1 MTTELQKLL
10 IGLTTTSPEE
20 HITNMVSDK
29 VDVDAIYADRE
40 FCFRKENKK
49 ESATEAEIIAL
60 LKTKQYVQPKVT
72 PVWEFEGYDSK
83 EAYDAKEYARL
94 RKAKYDLLNQ
104 DEMRYDDVKNS
115 TTTWVD
121 AIDTIKA
128 AHPKP

>member
-1 MTTELQKLL
+1 M
-10 IGLTTTSPEE
+10 ITTTDALQSLKPNAEW
-20 HITNMVSDK
+20 VLRG
-29 VDVDAIYADRE
+29 DVLEWLD
-40 FCFRKENKK
+40 
-49 ESATEAEIIAL
+49 SGQTEPTTLEL
-60 LKTKQYVQPKVT
+60 SNEVT
-72 PVWEFEGYDSK
+72 RLQAVYDSQL
-83 EAYDAKEYARL
+83 YART